1 MTAHGPR
8 AWSAAP
14 QPVVGVLDIGTSK
27 IVCLIARVA
36 RTAPEPG
43 ARTDAR
49 SQPGTP
55 HATVLGVGHQRSRGV
70 KAGVI
75 TDLDEAEA
83 AVRAAVGQAERMAGV
98 TLDAVYVAVSC
109 GRLRSRLFSANADV
123 ESGVV
128 GQSDVARAMAG
139 GRAFAERDGRTL
151 VHLNRLGFRLDR
163 ISPVRDPRGM
173 AARELSADLHAVT
186 ADEAPVRNLLM
197 VVERCHL
204 AVAGLIAAPYA
215 SALAASTADERRL
228 GVTVIDLGA
237 GAATMASFIDG
248 QMVHADA
255 VPVGGNHLTYDIAR
269 ALQTPLAE
277 AERIKSLY
285 GTLIIAGSDE
295 HDAFSYP
302 LAGEEDGAT
311 NRATR
316 AQLRAV
322 IQPRVA
328 GTMALIAERLARADM
343 ASVAAGGIV
352 LTGGASQL
360 VGLGDA
366 AAAVFGRAVRVAG
379 VSQVAGLPAGVS
391 RPAFAVA
398 AGMLASAG
406 SSTRRATAW
415 RAESESGNGYLGR
428 VGNWLREGF

>member
-1 MTAHGPR
+1 MTDQSPR
-8 AWSAAP
+8 AWGAGQNP
-14 QPVVGVLDIGTSK
+14 PIGVLDIGTSK
-27 IVCLIARVA
+27 IVCLIASV
-36 RTAPEPG
+36 EPHG
-43 ARTDAR
+43 AEHGGVPRAN
-49 SQPGTP
+49 
-55 HATVLGVGHQRSRGV
+55 VLGIGHQRSRGV

-83 AVRAAVGQAERMAGV
+83 AVRMAVGQAERMAGI

-109 GRLRSRLFSANADV
+109 GRLKSRLFSANADV

-128 GQSDVARAMAG
+128 GAGDIARTMAG

-163 ISPVRDPRGM
+163 TMPVRDPRGM

-186 ADEAPVRNLLM
+186 ADDAPVRNLLM

-237 GAATMASFIDG
+237 GAATMASFADG
-248 QMVHADA
+248 QMIHADA

-277 AERIKSLY
+277 AERIKALY
-285 GTLIIAGSDE
+285 GTLIMASSDE
-295 HDAFSYP
+295 HEAFSYP
-302 LAGEEDGAT
+302 LAGEEEGAE

-328 GTMALIAERLARADM
+328 GTMALIAERLARADL
-343 ASVAAGGIV
+343 ASVATGRIV

-360 VGLGDA
+360 AGLGDA
-366 AAAVFGRAVRVAG
+366 AAAIFGRPVRVAG
-379 VSQVAGLPAGVS
+379 ASQVAGLPAGVA
-391 RPAFAVA
+391 RPAFSVV

-406 SSTRRATAW
+406 RPNPRTAAW
-415 RAESESGNGYLGR
+415 REPGLSGNGYLGR